1 MAKCPWCGT
10 TIAKFFLDRKCPKCG
25 EQLGDSKSISNA
37 TLATIE
43 GDSPQD
49 AIDNFEG
56 KPKSKSDT
64 IGTVDIEQA
73 PPPAPTLEK
82 DSEATVD
89 IENYDPRTFSNTD
102 GNANKLSK
110 AATVTGDQTVDL
122 DGTIDLDGTVD
133 VDGTV
138 DSTNLPQHDSAATV
152 DAGALPKADSD
163 MTLDAPAPPPGSG
176 SNASGTG
183 HTMHASIGS
192 VASSSLYK
200 TAEVQQIWERAAGS
214 SADPAHT
221 LNKGPVHVTDSVFE
235 RISVRNLNLNPNVVA
250 DEADYHIRTELGRGK
265 QGVVYAA
272 KQKGLG
278 RTVAI
283 KLVMK
288 GAAGSVEREKLSR
301 FVREAEI
308 TAALD
313 HPNILPIHE
322 LAVTS
327 GGELFYSMKK
337 VEGNAWNDIIDENT
351 KTLEQ
356 NVDYLLKVC
365 DALAFAHS
373 KKVIHRDLKPGNIM
387 IGDFGEVLVADWG
400 MAVDLSKTE
409 NFKPSPQQKD
419 PFSFGGTPA
428 YMSPEMAKHDWPRIG
443 PRSDIYLLGA
453 ILYHLVEG
461 RPPRDGRTVYEVLER
476 ARSNFYFPV
485 KEESGL
491 IAVALKAMAT
501 SPSDRYATVE
511 ELSDAI
517 REVNKHAE
525 SARLSEESDA
535 LLLDAQKSSDY
546 GKFNEAIFGFRNAIR
561 LWEDNKPAKVG
572 LKRARL
578 AYSENALSRGDFDV
592 CLETLD
598 PKESD
603 EKELYNKA
611 KAAQEEARSREVRYR
626 RLRRVSAVGAVGAL
640 TILSGLSLWLWFS
653 IDQVRMARDDAK
665 ESAEE
670 AIKERN
676 NAVAQEKIAKENE
689 KKASDNEKKALD
701 NEKLARAAE
710 KSATDAAN
718 NLKISNEK
726 LEQETKAKEAQ
737 RKLAE
742 QNAIEALLAQR
753 NANLVGYQSSLL
765 SAYNLAK
772 SFDVRR
778 SNSLLAEIQSL
789 QSGMLI
795 GADKSADTNDLQLA
809 ALDARLQQAPP
820 LVSWPYRRVAALIG
834 RDIPQFDWGRK
845 ASCIDVATNAPFAVL
860 GSAEGKESMIQ
871 IVKIDD
877 DRLEPVNDLKLP
889 FERSIVS
896 VAISPDGKE
905 VIFITAGSDKAE
917 PGVFSW
923 DIATKQVSPIAFL
936 KNREFRW
943 SAFSPDG
950 KHFLV
955 GINGGI
961 YRWPRTDKLD
971 LNNVKPF
978 LYKCKGLLRNIQFVE
993 TDGEIRSAICTS
1005 IQNVDTK
1012 GTIILAC
1019 YELDLNSENLTSLQI
1034 PDELSSQA
1042 TVATV
1047 VDTNGRVCLGT
1058 VEGRLLLLDRGKQ
1071 EGGQIELNVVGELTP
1086 RVHQT
1091 KILHIRPHGS
1101 DAMIT
1106 IAEDNAIQLW
1116 RKSAGTQTT
1125 TVGANEA
1132 NVASSWTYERPLV
1145 GLPSLAVDGR
1155 YYKNGEHV
1163 IALDQSGICI
1173 DWDLKK
1179 FAARQQMD
1187 APESAS
1193 GIVAAGGQGDTGKNW
1208 WIDQEGVL
1216 RVWGTGVG
1224 PQEAGLQFPGHT
1236 PKAEFVDLVSSTES
1250 DRTVTIA
1257 RLTEKST
1264 PFRNTS
1270 ETMLEFCVWETSSGK
1285 MLHRWTRI
1293 SDNAAR
1299 VAIVANGKRLIWVN
1313 SLVTSICDLDGSNE
1327 KILKMG
1333 EQNINA
1339 VEIVAHPLQSN
1350 FIALVGDKAE
1360 AFIIDL
1366 AANDSVVAHNAEL
1379 AEQVAYALTLKAQ
1392 WNPAG
1397 NRLYI
1402 LRTGSENGVRAL
1414 ASLAWRSGKFTAG
1427 PEFTDALTGLRYPT
1441 KPDFKHV
1448 ADLKVDTDPNG
1459 QDVVN
1464 CAVRYRFSDSNGKAT
1479 ETWAAKVVFD
1489 EAGKG
1494 QVDVSTLPVKV
1505 WLTPDSKPMALDD
1518 ISLKFGTIRRS
1529 FSKVIFDNQNQVI
1542 AAMDFRNKNFMAAIA
1557 NVNDPKASL
1566 RLYGRTGC
1574 VAASGDSTGD
1584 NWLTLHDE
1592 GEVWSASRNADGTV
1606 QWLPVPNIAMKSQG
1620 FTKIDGVVLAPFG
1633 KKFTVTGQVN
1643 GVPKIALADLTTN
1656 AIVKSWD
1663 GYSVVSWHPSGE
1675 QLALGTVDGN
1685 IKIVSLGNGNE
1696 QDGKI
1701 AIDAVSVTEPTLK
1714 RLAWFRENLTIR
1726 QQGVEARW
1734 YVLAQIGDRNL
1745 QFYSIES
1752 GSDAQN
1758 FAPITLDA
1766 KISAIACSSIDN
1778 TIAVGTSFGNIST
1791 WFASPSIDKQP
1802 RELFSIDAHRGSI
1815 VSDISFSKDG
1825 YTLFSADAPE
1835 STTFS
1840 VSRGRVFG
1848 WVSIPLPEENV
1859 QPLARN

>member
-73 PPPAPTLEK
+73 PPPAPSLEK

-89 IENYDPRTFSNTD
+89 IENYDPRTFSHTD
-102 GNANKLSK
+102 GNSNKLSK
-110 AATVTGDQTVDL
+110 VATVTGDQTVDL
-122 DGTIDLDGTVD
+122 DGTIDLEGTVD
-133 VDGTV
+133 VEGTV
-138 DSTNLPQHDSAATV
+138 DSTNMPQHDSAATV
-152 DAGALPKADSD
+152 DAGSLPKAESD

-176 SNASGTG
+176 TNASGSG
-183 HTMHASIGS
+183 QTMPASMGS

-501 SPSDRYATVE
+501 SPLDRYATVE

-561 LWEDNKPAKVG
+561 LWEDNKPAKAG

-598 PKESD
+598 PTEND
-603 EKELYNKA
+603 EKELYKKA

-653 IDQVRMARDDAK
+653 IAQVRL
-665 ESAEE
+665 AEGK
-670 AIKERN
+670 AIDERN
-676 NAVAQEKIAKENE
+676 NA
-689 KKASDNEKKALD
+689 
-701 NEKLARAAE
+701 
-710 KSATDAAN
+710 
-718 NLKISNEK
+718 
-726 LEQETKAKEAQ
+726 LEQEKNAKLNAQIATFNEEVATFNAEAAALNETLAVMARDRANENASKLAMSIEDLRNETQAKETQ

-742 QNAIEALLAQR
+742 QNAIEALLSERIAK
-753 NANLVGYQSSLL
+753 LGGYQSSLL
-765 SAYNLAK
+765 SAYNLAQ
-772 SFDVRR
+772 SYNVRR
-778 SNSLLAEIQSL
+778 SNALLAEIQGL
-789 QSGMLI
+789 QAGMLI
-795 GADKSADTNDLQLA
+795 GADKSADANAVQPASSDV
-809 ALDARLQQAPP
+809 RLQQAPP
-820 LVSWPYRRVAALIG
+820 LISWPYRRVAALIG

-860 GSAEGKESMIQ
+860 GSAEGKDSLLQ
-871 IVKIDD
+871 IVKIEN
-877 DRLEPVNDLKLP
+877 DRIEPVNDLKLP

-917 PGVFSW
+917 PGVFNW

-978 LYKCKGLLRNIQFVE
+978 LYKCRGLLRNIQFLE
-993 TDGEIRSAICTS
+993 TDNGIQRAICTA
-1005 IQNVDTK
+1005 IQSVDTK
-1012 GTIILAC
+1012 GTTSLAC
-1019 YELDLNSENLTSLQI
+1019 YELDLNSEVLTTLQI

-1047 VDTNGRVCLGT
+1047 IDANGRICLGT

-1071 EGGQIELNVVGELTP
+1071 EGGQIEFNFVGELTP

-1091 KILHIRPHGS
+1091 KILHIRPYGN

-1116 RKSAGTQTT
+1116 RKSVGTQATT
-1125 TVGANEA
+1125 DGANEA

-1163 IALDQSGICI
+1163 VALDQSGICI

-1179 FAARQQMD
+1179 IAARQRMD

-1193 GIVAAGGQGDTGKNW
+1193 GIVAAGGQGDSGKNW

-1236 PKAEFVDLVSSTES
+1236 PKAEFVDLVTSTES
-1250 DRTVTIA
+1250 DRTVSVA

-1293 SDNAAR
+1293 SDNSAR
-1299 VAIVANGKRLIWVN
+1299 VALVANGKRLVWVN
-1313 SLVTSICDLDGSNE
+1313 SLMSSICDLDGSNE

-1333 EQNINA
+1333 DRNINA
-1339 VEIVAHPLQSN
+1339 VEIVAHPIQSN
-1350 FIALVGDKAE
+1350 LLTLVGDKADTY
-1360 AFIIDL
+1360 IVDL
-1366 AANDSVVAHNAEL
+1366 AANDTVVAYNAEL

-1392 WNPAG
+1392 WNRAG

-1402 LRTGSENGVRAL
+1402 LRTGSESGVRAL
-1414 ASLAWRSGKFTAG
+1414 ASLGWQSGTFKAG
-1427 PEFTDALTGLRYPT
+1427 PEFTDPLKGLNFPGT
-1441 KPDFKHV
+1441 QAFKHG
-1448 ADLKVDTDPNG
+1448 ADLNVDTGPNG
-1459 QDVVN
+1459 QDVVH
-1464 CAVRYRFSDSNGKAT
+1464 CAARYPLKDSNEKGA
-1479 ETWAAKVVFD
+1479 ETWVAKVVFD

-1494 QVDVSTLPVKV
+1494 QVEVNTFPVKV

-1557 NVNDPKASL
+1557 NLNDPKASL

-1592 GEVWSASRNADGTV
+1592 GELWSASRDTDGTI
-1606 QWLPVPNIAMKSQG
+1606 QWLPIPNTALKSQG
-1620 FTKIDGVVLAPFG
+1620 FTKIDGLVLAPSG

-1643 GVPKIALADLTTN
+1643 DVRKVALVDLTTN
-1656 AIVKSWD
+1656 GIVKSWD

-1701 AIDAVSVTEPTLK
+1701 AIDAVSVTEPALN

-1734 YVLAQIGDRNL
+1734 YVVAQIGDRNL

-1752 GSDAQN
+1752 AADAPN
-1758 FAPITLDA
+1758 FAPIALDA
-1766 KISAIACSSIDN
+1766 KISAIACSSVDN

-1791 WFASPSIDKQP
+1791 WFASPSVDKQP

-1835 STTFS
+1835 ATTFS